1 MQLSP
6 DSDTVMSID
15 VQLFAN
21 DDLDGIISYRRE
33 GLLIPIQ

>member
-1 MQLSP
+1 
-6 DSDTVMSID
+6 MSID

-33 GLLIPIQ
+33 GLLIPIQWDPQNK